1 MSGEVVTAASGMVVE
16 VYLDVV
22 ILINLIV
29 NYLLLNVV
37 RKLLRCPPKRIRC
50 LAGAML
56 GVLGVC
62 LMFFLPIHKNF
73 VNLLPVHMV
82 TSTLMVKVGCKI
94 KNVRMLIKGVVLLYM
109 TAFIG
114 GGIFYALYQSPAW
127 LHLRTFLFFGIF
139 FYELFQCFHFLYLKW
154 ERKRS
159 HYCEV
164 TLYANEKSKKVRG
177 LYDTGNRLTDA
188 LSGKPVTVVEAGV
201 VRELYETDVALLEH
215 LKPHYIPFH
224 AVGTSN
230 GVLLTVTLEKMMV
243 KKEGQTIIIPKP
255 VLALS
260 EENIS
265 FTQHYQLIL
274 NPDLIDY

>member
-1 MSGEVVTAASGMVVE
+1 MSEELIFVTSDMVVE
-16 VYLDVV
+16 VYLDVIIFV
-22 ILINLIV
+22 NLIV

-37 RKLLRCPPKRIRC
+37 QKLLNCPPKRVRC
-50 LAGAML
+50 LAGAVL

-62 LMFFLPIHKNF
+62 LMVYLPIHKNF

-94 KNVRMLIKGVVLLYM
+94 KHVRMLIKGVIILYV

-114 GGIFYALYQSPAW
+114 GGMFYALYQGPAY
-127 LHLRTFLFFGIF
+127 LHLRTFLFFGIL
-139 FYELFQCFHFLYLKW
+139 FYELFLCIHFIMKKW
-154 ERKRS
+154 KREQS
-159 HYCEV
+159 HYMDV

-177 LYDTGNRLTDA
+177 LYDTGNRLTDQ
-188 LSGKPVTVVEAGV
+188 LSGKPVTVAEAGV
-201 VRELYETDVALLEH
+201 LRELYETDIEYIESLQ
-215 LKPHYIPFH
+215 PHYIAYC
-224 AVGTSN
+224 AVGTPN
-230 GVLLTVTLEKMMV
+230 GVLLAVTIDKMMV
-243 KKEGQTIIIPKP
+243 EKEHQTFIISRP

>member
-1 MSGEVVTAASGMVVE
+1 MSEELIMVTSDMVVE
-16 VYLDVV
+16 VYLDVIV
-22 ILINLIV
+22 LVNLIV
-29 NYLLLNVV
+29 NYLLLNIV
-37 RKLLRCPPKRIRC
+37 RKLLNSPPKRIRC
-50 LAGAML
+50 LAGAVL

-62 LMFFLPIHKNF
+62 LMVCLPIHKNF

-94 KNVRMLIKGVVLLYM
+94 KNVRMLIKGVFILYA

-114 GGIFYALYQSPAW
+114 GGMFYALYQSPTS
-127 LHLRTFLFFGIF
+127 LHLCTFLFFGIC
-139 FYELFQCFHFLYLKW
+139 FYALFLCIHFIMKKW
-154 ERKRS
+154 KREQN
-159 HYCEV
+159 HYMDV

-177 LYDTGNRLTDA
+177 LYDTGNRLKDS
-188 LSGKPVTVVEAGV
+188 LSGKPVTVVEAWV
-201 VRELYETDVALLEH
+201 LRELYETDIEYIAA
-215 LKPHYIPFH
+215 LKPHYIAYC
-224 AVGTSN
+224 AVGTKN
-230 GVLLTVTLEKMMV
+230 GVLLAVTIEKMMV
-243 KKEGQTIIIPKP
+243 KKEDQTIIISKP